1 MKNFKRA
8 YRLIAGTTG
17 TMGFEIGAPDVVTGR
32 SLHINFEVERGDSE
46 SNNTATIKIYNLS
59 PQSLA
64 VLEQDN
70 CVVDLQAGY
79 DGDMATIIQGTVSHI
94 DSAHEGADTCTEIGI
109 VDGLVAT
116 RDSNVSVS
124 YRGSVN
130 GKKILTDAAANMG
143 CAILFSPN
151 CTFPS
156 FKNFSFVGS
165 ATTLFHQVCDASNT
179 NFSIQNGVV
188 QVCAANEAITA
199 MAYVLSAETG
209 LIGHPERLYDNASTS
224 NSQNANTTK
233 RKTQTGWKVSFLMN
247 GHIQANDYIMLSSKL
262 ATGAFR
268 VSKIDTKGDS
278 EGSGEDSWVCVA
290 ELLEVK

>member
-32 SLHINFEVERGDSE
+32 SLRINFEVERGDSE

-64 VLEQDN
+64 VLEQIN

-94 DSAHEGADTCTEIGI
+94 DSAHEGADTCTEISI

-116 RDSNVSVS
+116 RDTNVSVS

-130 GKKILTDAAANMG
+130 GKKILTDAAASMG
-143 CAILFSPN
+143 
-151 CTFPS
+151 
-156 FKNFSFVGS
+156 
-165 ATTLFHQVCDASNT
+165 
-179 NFSIQNGVV
+179 
-188 QVCAANEAITA
+188 
-199 MAYVLSAETG
+199 
-209 LIGHPERLYDNASTS
+209 
-224 NSQNANTTK
+224 
-233 RKTQTGWKVSFLMN
+233 
-247 GHIQANDYIMLSSKL
+247 
-262 ATGAFR
+262 
-268 VSKIDTKGDS
+268 
-278 EGSGEDSWVCVA
+278 
-290 ELLEVK
+290 